1 MCLVISALISKNS
14 SIVKCDNSCHSKR
27 IVREGFAKGSRLR
40 RDRFANS
47 PVTHRKSFAKCS
59 LVLRKVFASASVAV
73 RYGFGSASQN
83 LWYDAVFSEKF
94 PKQART
100 ILVPVPEHSRSFI
113 PKNRF
118 SAKSGLF
125 NGKRLPNFCHLLP
138 NFGSFSSSP
147 QFCAVPVLNRIL

>member
-1 MCLVISALISKNS
+1 MQSLYYASKKEMCLVISALISRNS
-14 SIVKCDNSCHSKR
+14 SIVKCDNSCHSIR

-83 LWYDAVFSEKF
+83 LWYDAVFFRK
-94 PKQART
+94 
-100 ILVPVPEHSRSFI
+100 IPEAGTNHSR
-113 PKNRF
+113 PCPGAF
-118 SAKSGLF
+118 SKFYPAKPLF
-125 NGKRLPNFCHLLP
+125 SEIRAF
-138 NFGSFSSSP
+138 
-147 QFCAVPVLNRIL
+147 